1 MSGACLF
8 KTPCHDTRAEVSNP
22 GPGGWRANALQG
34 LAPTYTNIPDWKFL
48 VVLKTLIM
56 LMQMCL
62 IRV

>member
-1 MSGACLF
+1 MSGAC
-8 KTPCHDTRAEVSNP
+8 P
-22 GPGGWRANALQG
+22 GPGGWRAN

-48 VVLKTLIM
+48 VVLKTFIT